1 MNVCVSFI
9 HAAFWVHEIGEKK
22 ARDLQSRLLDG
33 LSKRALFVTIN
44 LTMDVVCIYV
54 HKYL

>member
-9 HAAFWVHEIGEKK
+9 HAAFWVYAIREKK

-44 LTMDVVCIYV
+44 LTMDVVCINV